1 MMEKVI
7 IFQKKRIQ
15 GARTQ
20 NGGMSGRNVEY
31 KRFMHRR
38 QEHLNLSEWAGE
50 SLKAYM
56 DSSACS
62 EMEDKQDRMGK
73 MQREKGKRGERELA
87 GILRDYGYN
96 CRRGQQYCGTS
107 GDADVIGLPD
117 VHIEVKRVENLRLR
131 KALQQSSRDAR
142 AGEIPV
148 VMHRRN
154 RESWKVSMWM
164 ENFRKIYSDDVFDDL
179 KPCTGGPVI
188 PKEWEKSKKRISSR
202 CGHFIPWKSRRQRW
216 IAG

>member
-1 MMEKVI
+1 
-7 IFQKKRIQ
+7 
-15 GARTQ
+15 
-20 NGGMSGRNVEY
+20 
-31 KRFMHRR
+31 
-38 QEHLNLSEWAGE
+38 
-50 SLKAYM
+50 
-56 DSSACS
+56 
-62 EMEDKQDRMGK
+62 MGK

-117 VHIEVKRVENLRLR
+117 VHIEVKRVEDLRLR

-154 RESWKVSMWM
+154 YEPWRVSMYLQ
-164 ENFRKIYSDDVFDDL
+164 NFQRMYSDYYFRRVERTVPGRIIAFLFEHRDCYLPSRAGGREVGFD
-179 KPCTGGPVI
+179 
-188 PKEWEKSKKRISSR
+188 
-202 CGHFIPWKSRRQRW
+202 
-216 IAG
+216 

>member
-1 MMEKVI
+1 
-7 IFQKKRIQ
+7 
-15 GARTQ
+15 
-20 NGGMSGRNVEY
+20 
-31 KRFMHRR
+31 
-38 QEHLNLSEWAGE
+38 
-50 SLKAYM
+50 
-56 DSSACS
+56 
-62 EMEDKQDRMGK
+62 MGK

-87 GILRDYGYN
+87 GILRDY

-117 VHIEVKRVENLRLR
+117 VHIEVKRVEDLRLR

-154 RESWKVSMWM
+154 REPWKVSMWM

-179 KPCTGGPVI
+179 KPFGV
-188 PKEWEKSKKRISSR
+188 
-202 CGHFIPWKSRRQRW
+202 
-216 IAG
+216 AL

>member
-1 MMEKVI
+1 MEKVI

-179 KPCTGGPVI
+179 RPCIRGGIVTLLLDAWI
-188 PKEWEKSKKRISSR
+188 CYYRDWQAGKEM
-202 CGHFIPWKSRRQRW
+202 GL
-216 IAG
+216 AGR